1 MVFLVEGQI
10 QFIANYEDWR
20 VIKKIT
26 ITSITEPLVIA
37 EFLASLTYSTDGKI
51 ESNLRKVV
59 ELEKVDNAIK
69 TLALGKGDST
79 RAIEEVNSKQVGKVI
94 NDICKLEKF
103 SGPVQKELIQLC
115 KIYATKKVLK
125 ECGILVNY
133 SEADISTLKRA
144 KKASA
149 KKA

>member
-1 MVFLVEGQI
+1 MEGQI
-10 QFIANYEDWR
+10 QFIANYEDWK

-26 ITSITEPLVIA
+26 ITNITEPLVIA

-59 ELEKVDNAIK
+59 ELEKVDAAIK
-69 TLALGKGDST
+69 ELSLGKGDST
-79 RAIEEVNSKQVGKVI
+79 KAIEEVNSRKVGKVI
-94 NDICKLEKF
+94 NEICKLPTF
-103 SGPVQKELIQLC
+103 SGPVTKELIGLC

-133 SEADISTLKRA
+133 SEAEIPTLKRA
-144 KKASA
+144 KKAKA
-149 KKA
+149 KKE